1 MLTGKAFPLSTFSLI
16 LGRPS
21 VAGDEGAV
29 MGQVSLLTA
38 SENSECLVPC

>member
-1 MLTGKAFPLSTFSLI
+1 MSTFSLI

-21 VAGDEGAV
+21 RAGDEGAV

-38 SENSECLVPC
+38 SESSECLLPC